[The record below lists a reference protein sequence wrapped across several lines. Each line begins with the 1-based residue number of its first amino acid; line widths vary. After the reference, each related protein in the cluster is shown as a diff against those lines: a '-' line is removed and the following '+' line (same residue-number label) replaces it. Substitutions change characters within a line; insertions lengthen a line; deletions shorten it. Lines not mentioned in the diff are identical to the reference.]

1 MANANIPQGLRAVAD
16 ASGRPYSGGLKRYAL
31 LVGETNDL
39 YPGDPVI
46 IGGSADAD
54 GVPSIVKAT
63 AGATNRIT
71 GAIVGFEPTPSII
84 ANGYRVG
91 ATVAYALV
99 CDDPNAL
106 YEIQATTLAIADL
119 EANSI
124 LASGTG
130 SRITGSGWYMDT
142 GTKGTNATY
151 QLRIVGVSQRPDNAL
166 GQYCKALVR
175 LNLPTE
181 VAIGDGVG
189 V

>member
-1 MANANIPQGLRAVAD
+1 MANVNAPQGLRPVAD
-16 ASGRPYSGGLKRYAL
+16 ASGRPYSAALKRYAL

-39 YPGDPVI
+39 YIGDPVI
-46 IGGSADAD
+46 VGGSADAD
-54 GVPSIVKAT
+54 GVPNIVKAT
-63 AGATNRIT
+63 AGATNKLT
-71 GAIVGFEPTPSII
+71 GAIVGFEPSASIV

-106 YEIQATTLAIADL
+106 YEIQASTLALGDL

-130 SRITGSGWYMDT
+130 SALTGSGFYMDT
-142 GTKGTNATY
+142 ATKGASATY
-151 QLRIVGVSQRPDNAL
+151 QLRIVGISQRPDNAL

-175 LNLPTE
+175 INLHTE
-181 VAIGDGVG
+181 LGLPDGLG
-189 V
+189 Y